1 MYACVCVHAYVFVCV
16 LEFLLL
22 FSSFFLLL
30 FFLLLFCR
38 GGGGGGGSVN
48 CVGYIT
54 QNKRVHRVA
63 QEAYVLHETNRQTTR
78 SEETRRR
85 TFDGKRKKDTNVTI
99 YCQVTR
105 LLRKERVKNVMQY

>member
-30 FFLLLFCR
+30 FCR
-38 GGGGGGGSVN
+38 GGGGGGSVN